1 MISKKTCGILITIVS
16 AAILILLMIFIPKLK
31 TALEIKKEG
40 PSNVKSTIGTIVS
53 YSTSTD
59 DDGTTYTYRIA
70 YKVNGVSYH
79 TGYKSW
85 ILDKSRIGSF
95 TLVYYSVSHP
105 DHASTDPDFYKN
117 DVFTI
122 QLALVL
128 FIGILGYVDYR
139 LIVAYSSAV

>member
-40 PSNVKSTIGTIVS
+40 SSGVESTIGTIVS
-53 YSTSTD
+53 YSTSID
-59 DDGTTYTYRIA
+59 DDGRTYTYRIS
-70 YKVNGVSYH
+70 YKVNGVSYY
-79 TGYKSW
+79 TGYESR

-105 DHASTDPDFYKN
+105 DHASTDPNFYKQ
-117 DVFTI
+117 DAFEI
-122 QLALVL
+122 LLALVL
-128 FIGILGYVDYR
+128 FIGTLGYVDYR